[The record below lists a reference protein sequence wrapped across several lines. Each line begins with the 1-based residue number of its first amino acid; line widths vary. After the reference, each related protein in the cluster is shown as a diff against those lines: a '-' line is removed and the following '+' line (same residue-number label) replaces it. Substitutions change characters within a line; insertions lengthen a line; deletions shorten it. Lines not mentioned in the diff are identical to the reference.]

1 MALIHAKSGEVVDL
15 RPLGEKLKDAKTS
28 AIIKSEHF
36 QAIRLVVQAGSTIP
50 THEVA
55 GNMMLHCLEGH
66 VRLGLSDGDIDLKA
80 GEWVFL
86 DRSEDYSIA
95 GIENSSVLMTILF
108 PEKSGPTP
116 GL

>member
-1 MALIHAKSGEVVDL
+1 MALKHAKSGEVVDL
-15 RPLGEKLKDAKTS
+15 RPLVEKLKDAKTS

-36 QAIRLVVQAGSTIP
+36 EAIRLIVQAGTTIP

-55 GNMMLHCLEGH
+55 GNVMLHCLEGH

-86 DRSEDYSIA
+86 DQSEDHSIA
-95 GIENSSVLMTILF
+95 GVEDSCVLMTILF
-108 PEKSGPTP
+108 PQRPGPTP
-116 GL
+116 GM